1 MTLPQSCH
9 AIVLQDF
16 VKATHIVTTKT
27 FWIVLF
33 QLCITVFEENWI
45 SFWNLN

>member
-9 AIVLQDF
+9 AILVQDF
-16 VKATHIVTTKT
+16 VKATHIVTTNI

-33 QLCITVFEENWI
+33 QL
-45 SFWNLN
+45 LL

>member
-9 AIVLQDF
+9 AILVQDF

-27 FWIVLF
+27 FC
-33 QLCITVFEENWI
+33 CITVFEEN
-45 SFWNLN
+45 